1 MNRAALFAPAR
12 LAFAL
17 GLVFLGTTTTP
28 VPEEAAWLGGL
39 VPTLMQDLSGQWWRL
54 LTAALLHVRPGHLLL
69 NLFTLVWTGAVVAR
83 LLGRDVMHTLW
94 WTGALCASLASLAFT
109 TTWSLGA
116 SGANAALLGG
126 LLGLAARRWR
136 RLDPA
141 ERRLLALG
149 VSPGLLGLALFGTL
163 GPTDHAAH
171 FAGLATGLVMGVT
184 LPWLPVRVLASGC
197 EAERASPQGQLPQPK
212 DEATHRIHSLFRLR
226 KLSPLCTL
234 AATISLVFGMFHA
247 MRDPP
252 DTWPPARWVTVQGPA
267 PCVTA
272 YTNGIAFTCTLPAA
286 ALPTPPPP
294 PPFRR
299 FDFEGPGGQARV
311 LFAPDTPRT
320 HALLQALAVAPE
332 AGYTHPP

>member
-1 MNRAALFAPAR
+1 MPHPLHRGKNMNRAALFAPTR

-17 GLVFLGTTTTP
+17 GVLFLGTTTTP

-126 LLGLAARRWR
+126 LLGLATRRWR
-136 RLDPA
+136 RIDPA

-171 FAGLATGLVMGVT
+171 FAGLATGLVVGVT
-184 LPWLPVRVLASGC
+184 LPWLPVRILG
-197 EAERASPQGQLPQPK
+197 
-212 DEATHRIHSLFRLR
+212 
-226 KLSPLCTL
+226 PLCTL
-234 AATISLVFGMFHA
+234 AATISLVFGMLHA

-267 PCVTA
+267 PCVTS

-320 HALLQALAVAPE
+320 HTLLQALAVAPE
-332 AGYTHPP
+332 AGYTPSP